1 MASSKKQVEKNKI
14 AQAPPARNP
23 ENRENQ
29 LVELAYSLAE
39 QRLRDGTASAQ
50 EVVHF
55 LRMGAAKTQLE
66 KKKLEIET
74 ELAMSKKEL
83 IESNKKSEEKY
94 QEALDAFRIYNGQ
107 AKFNDT
113 NI

>member
-1 MASSKKQVEKNKI
+1 MATKKKSVEKVKTPSS
-14 AQAPPARNP
+14 PPARNP

-29 LVELAYSLAE
+29 LVELAYNLAE

-83 IESNKKSEEKY
+83 IESNKRSEEKY
-94 QEALDAFRIYNGQ
+94 QQALDAFRIYNGQ
-107 AKFNDT
+107 VKNDDVDV
-113 NI
+113 